1 MTKNFLNLIKEIKV
15 NMQETQQTPS
25 KMNSKTL
32 TLKHVIINFL
42 KDKDIGRILKE
53 GGEKLL
59 IIYEGTSMRL
69 SAEFSYL
76 QGQL

>member
-1 MTKNFLNLIKEIKV
+1 MTKNFPNLIKEIKV